1 MKNGGIGIANCNLVI
16 QGAGIPGGCYAGRM
30 EDYVPS
36 QNHDYSR
43 RNFYKISLLTKGK
56 GIFHYADHTI
66 TIKNHTLVFIN
77 PMIAYAYESFAQEK
91 ECGFFCLF
99 TDEFINGQLRDEHI
113 ANSPLF
119 KVGGTHALIPDDQ
132 TSSFL
137 VSVFERLTAEAQ
149 SPDCKSELLRA
160 YIQLIIH
167 EALKIDPPQKHA
179 VNNSASIRL
188 TDLFLH
194 LLDSQFLNLRPGEG
208 PELQNVQEYAAQLS
222 VHPNHLNRVL
232 KAATGKSTTDHITE
246 RLMSEARIMLLHGE
260 HNIAEIAYS
269 LGFNHASNFQIFF
282 KRHTGLSANSFRKLN
297 AANS

>member
-1 MKNGGIGIANCNLVI
+1 MNNGSKEIANCNLVI
-16 QGAGIPGGCYAGRM
+16 QGVGIPGGCYAGRM
-30 EDYVPS
+30 EEYTQS
-36 QNHDYSR
+36 QNHAYSR

-56 GIFHYADHTI
+56 GILNYADHTV
-66 TIKNHTLVFIN
+66 TIKNPTLVFIN
-77 PMIAYAYESFAQEK
+77 PMISYSYESFAEEK
-91 ECGFFCLF
+91 ERGFFCLF

-119 KVGGTHALIPDDQ
+119 KVGGTHTLIPDDQ

-149 SPDCKSELLRA
+149 SLNCKAELLRA

-167 EALKIDPPQKHA
+167 EALKVAPPQNHA
-179 VNNSASIRL
+179 VSNSASVRL

-194 LLDSQFLNLRPGEG
+194 LLDSQFLNLIPGQG
-208 PELQNVQEYAAQLS
+208 PELQNAQEYAAQLS

-232 KAATGKSTTDHITE
+232 KAATGKSTTAHITE
-246 RLMSEARIMLLHGE
+246 RLMSEARTLLLHGE
-260 HNIAEIAYS
+260 YNIAEIAYS